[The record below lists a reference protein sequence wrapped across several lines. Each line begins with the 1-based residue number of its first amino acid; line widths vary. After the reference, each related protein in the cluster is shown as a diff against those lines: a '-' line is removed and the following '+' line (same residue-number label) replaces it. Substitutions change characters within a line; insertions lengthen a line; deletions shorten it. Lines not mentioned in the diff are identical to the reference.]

1 MTSRVAAI
9 HTRKN
14 ARPQFARNATPIAS
28 TTDARLY
35 LNDFRVPAL
44 CYGPAAHD
52 IHGIDESV
60 ELSSIVD
67 GARTLAR
74 FIAGWY
80 GDAR

>member
-1 MTSRVAAI
+1 M
-9 HTRKN
+9 
-14 ARPQFARNATPIAS
+14 AS

-44 CYGPAAHD
+44 CYGPTAHD

-60 ELSSIVD
+60 ELSSIVE

-74 FIAGWY
+74 FIADWY
-80 GDAR
+80 GDAP